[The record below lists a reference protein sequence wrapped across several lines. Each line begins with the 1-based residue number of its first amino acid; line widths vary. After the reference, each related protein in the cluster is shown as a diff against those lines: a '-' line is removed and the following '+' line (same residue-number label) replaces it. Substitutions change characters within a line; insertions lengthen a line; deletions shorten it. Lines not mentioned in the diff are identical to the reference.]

1 MLLLPSLFIMISLLS
16 RGAFGFGCKPLPS
29 KLTTHL
35 SMVSMDL
42 TASAA
47 SFSTDASSSASSS
60 SQVLDPLVVCGP
72 SGVGKGT
79 IIDKFMKELGGHHH
93 FGFTVSHTTRSPR
106 PGEVDGM
113 HYHFTTHEEMEEA
126 IGQQNAFLEH
136 AHVHGNM
143 YGTSWQSL
151 RDVQQNGKRCL
162 LDIDVQG
169 VQALKQQGLSMRNQ
183 ANWKPR
189 YVFIAPPSLPIL
201 LDRLSSRGTEDEASL
216 QRRTANAQAEVEY
229 GLKKGNFDAI
239 VVNDDLDEACR
250 EFTRVVKELYSIE

>member
-1 MLLLPSLFIMISLLS
+1 MPSFLSFIMISLLS
-16 RGAFGFGCKPLPS
+16 RSTLGFMANNKPAMLAS
-29 KLTTHL
+29 KSYLTTTML
-35 SMVSMDL
+35 SVMSMDL
-42 TASAA
+42 ASA
-47 SFSTDASSSASSS
+47 SFSTNADSAP

-79 IIDKFMKELGGHHH
+79 IIDQFMKDLGGNHH

-106 PGEVDGM
+106 PGEVDGE
-113 HYHFTTHEEMEEA
+113 HYHFTTHEEMEKGIKEA
-126 IGQQNAFLEH
+126 AFLEH

-151 RDVQQNGKRCL
+151 RDVQNQGKRCL

-169 VQALKQQGLSMRNQ
+169 VRALKEQVQL

-216 QRRTANAQAEVEY
+216 QRRTSNAKAEVEY
-229 GLKKGNFDAI
+229 GLQEGNFDAI
-239 VVNDDLDEACR
+239 VVNDSLDDACR
-250 EFTRVVKELYSIE
+250 QFSKVVKELYSIE